1 LLAWDKKVTIHAKVH
16 AFSKGSGKM
25 AKDTSQPEVN
35 DALHFAESV
44 RLLWEGTRRVCYGG
58 IDTDQLATLCS
69 IVAGLAEQRI
79 RYLQSAPRSPESCTA
94 IQQLQDYHESALA
107 LLAWVKAPALEPDWS
122 AMAESLKS
130 VGAAPLE
137 SQE

>member
-1 LLAWDKKVTIHAKVH
+1 MHAKAH
-16 AFSKGSGKM
+16 ALSKGRGNM
-25 AKDTSQPEVN
+25 VKDVTQPEV
-35 DALHFAESV
+35 DEPLHFAEGV
-44 RLLWEGTRRVCYGG
+44 RLLWEGTRQVCYGG

-79 RYLQSAPRSPESCTA
+79 RYLQSAPRSTESFAA

-107 LLAWVKAPALEPDWS
+107 LLAWVKAPTPEPAWS
-122 AMAESLKS
+122 AVAESLKS

-137 SQE
+137 FQR